1 MNEADWP
8 RVTALFERA
17 VALDAAARERLLA
30 DLTATDPDVVAEV
43 RAMLRAHDTSAG
55 FLEDPVWVKNPELL
69 SETPEAPLTGRRVG
83 PYQVREE
90 VGRGGMGVVYAA
102 EDERLGRV
110 VALKMLPPSF
120 SRNAVARERLARE
133 ARAAAALSHPAIAT
147 IYALEE
153 IEGNLFISSELVH
166 GDTLRAVLSS
176 GALPRERLLDVL
188 LQIAGA
194 LEAAHRQGIVHRDLK
209 PENVLYGTDGRVK
222 IVDFGIA
229 RHLTPVPDARAG
241 LTLTGSQLGTPGY
254 MAPEQLR
261 GRAIDASAD
270 VFAFGVMAYEL
281 ATGTHPFG
289 GSDPAALLERLV
301 SDDPPLSR
309 RIDPP
314 GLDAIIRMCLRG
326 EPSARYRS
334 GAELSE
340 ALRALSTKAPVAAA
354 APPIPAGG
362 AWWWKFHQMAIGL
375 LSAGAV
381 LLLGLKKDY
390 LAPYGSVI
398 FLIVLVLGT
407 ITTTL
412 RVHLWFV
419 AQVQP
424 ATLLHVRA
432 RVLRALVVLESL
444 FATVLLAIG
453 IALSGTHDATAAEL
467 VIVALLIA
475 LSLIVIEP
483 ATTRASLPQQ

>member
-1 MNEADWP
+1 MNDADWP

-30 DLTATDPDVVAEV
+30 EHATSDPEVVAEV
-43 RAMLRAHDTSAG
+43 RAMLRAHDTSAD

-69 SETPEAPLTGRRVG
+69 SETPDAPLTGRRVG

-110 VALKMLPPSF
+110 VALKMLPPTF
-120 SRNAVARERLARE
+120 SSNAAARERLARE

-153 IEGNLFISSELVH
+153 IDGDLFIASELVH
-166 GDTLRAVLSS
+166 GDTLRTMLSA

-188 LQIAGA
+188 LQIASA

-209 PENVLYGTDGRVK
+209 PENVLCSTDGRVK

-229 RHLTPVPDARAG
+229 RHITPMPDAGAG

-261 GRAIDASAD
+261 GRAIDASVD

-281 ATGTHPFG
+281 ATGIHPFG

-309 RIDPP
+309 RIEPP
-314 GLDAIIRMCLRG
+314 GLDAIIRTCLRG
-326 EPSARYRS
+326 EPSARFRS
-334 GAELSE
+334 GAELSD
-340 ALRALSTKAPVAAA
+340 ALRALTATSSQASVPVPAAE
-354 APPIPAGG
+354 
-362 AWWWKFHQMAIGL
+362 AWWWKFHQMAIAL

-390 LAPYGSVI
+390 LAPYGSII
-398 FLIVLVLGT
+398 FLSVLVLGT
-407 ITTTL
+407 VTTTL

-424 ATLLHVRA
+424 TTLMHVRA
-432 RVLRALVVLESL
+432 RVLRPLVILESL
-444 FATVLLAIG
+444 FAMFLLGIG
-453 IALSGTHDATAAEL
+453 IALTGSHDATAAEL
-467 VIVALLIA
+467 VIVALLLA

-483 ATTRASLPQQ
+483 ATTRASLPQS

>member
-1 MNEADWP
+1 VNDAEWP

-17 VALDAAARERLLA
+17 VALDAAAREQVLA
-30 DLTATDPDVVAEV
+30 EQSASDPAVVAEV

-55 FLEDPVWVKNPELL
+55 FLDDPVWVRNPELL
-69 SETPEAPLTGRRVG
+69 LENPEAPLTGRRVG
-83 PYQVREE
+83 PYQVREQ

-120 SRNAVARERLARE
+120 SSDAVARERLARE
-133 ARAAAALSHPAIAT
+133 ARAAGALSHPGIAT

-153 IEGNLFISSELVH
+153 IEGDLFISSELVR
-166 GDTLRAVLSS
+166 GETLRSVLSM
-176 GALPRERLLDVL
+176 GALARQRLLDVL
-188 LQIAGA
+188 IQIASA
-194 LEAAHRQGIVHRDLK
+194 LEEAHRHGIVHRDLK
-209 PENVLYGTDGRVK
+209 PENVLCGTDGRVK

-229 RHLTPVPDARAG
+229 RHLTPMPETRAR

-261 GRAIDASAD
+261 GRPIDASAD

-281 ATGTHPFG
+281 ATGIHPFG
-289 GSDPAALLERLV
+289 GSDPAALVERLV
-301 SDDPPLSR
+301 SDDLPLSR
-309 RIDPP
+309 QIEPAA
-314 GLDAIIRMCLRG
+314 LAVIIRMCMRG
-326 EPSARYRS
+326 DPAARYRS

-340 ALRALSTKAPVAAA
+340 ALRGLSSAAPVTTS
-354 APPIPAGG
+354 APVSPEG
-362 AWWWKFHQMAIGL
+362 AWWWKFHQMAVSL
-375 LSAGAV
+375 LSAGVVV
-381 LLLGLKKDY
+381 LLGFKKDY

-424 ATLLHVRA
+424 GTLMDVRA
-432 RVLRALVVLESL
+432 RVLRPLVFLESL
-444 FATVLLAIG
+444 FATFILGTG
-453 IALSGTHDATAAEL
+453 IALSGSHDATAAEL

-483 ATTRASLPQQ
+483 ATTRASLPQS

>member
-1 MNEADWP
+1 MNDADWP

-17 VALDAAARERLLA
+17 VALDAAARERLL
-30 DLTATDPDVVAEV
+30 TEHATSDPDVVAEV
-43 RAMLRAHDTSAG
+43 RAMLRAHDTSAD

-69 SETPEAPLTGRRVG
+69 SETPDAPLTGRRVG

-110 VALKMLPPSF
+110 VALKMLPASF
-120 SRNAVARERLARE
+120 SSNAAARERLARE
-133 ARAAAALSHPAIAT
+133 ARAAAALSHPGIAT

-153 IEGNLFISSELVH
+153 FDGDLFIASELVH
-166 GDTLRAVLSS
+166 GDTLRTVVSA

-188 LQIAGA
+188 LQIASA
-194 LEAAHRQGIVHRDLK
+194 LAAAHRQGIVHRDLK
-209 PENVLYGTDGRVK
+209 PENILCGTDGRVK

-229 RHLTPVPDARAG
+229 RHITPMPDARAG

-261 GRAIDASAD
+261 GRAIDASVD

-281 ATGTHPFG
+281 ATGIHPFG

-309 RIDPP
+309 RIEPP
-314 GLDAIIRMCLRG
+314 GLDAIIRTCLRG
-326 EPSARYRS
+326 DPSARFRS
-334 GAELSE
+334 GVELTE
-340 ALRALSTKAPVAAA
+340 ALRALPNASSQATPVSVPAAE
-354 APPIPAGG
+354 G
-362 AWWWKFHQMAIGL
+362 WWWKFHQMAIAL

-390 LAPYGSVI
+390 LAPYGSII
-398 FLIVLVLGT
+398 FLSVLVIGT

-424 ATLLHVRA
+424 ATLMHVRS
-432 RVLRALVVLESL
+432 RVLRPLVILESL
-444 FATVLLAIG
+444 FATFLLAIG
-453 IALSGTHDATAAEL
+453 IALTGAHDATAAEL

-483 ATTRASLPQQ
+483 ATTRASLPQS

>member
-1 MNEADWP
+1 VNDADWP

-17 VALDAAARERLLA
+17 VALDAAARERLLTEQA
-30 DLTATDPDVVAEV
+30 ASDPEVAAEV
-43 RAMLRAHDTSAG
+43 RAMLRAHDTSAD
-55 FLEDPVWVKNPELL
+55 FLDDPVWVRNPELL

-120 SRNAVARERLARE
+120 SHNAIARERLARE
-133 ARAAAALSHPAIAT
+133 ARAAAALSHPGIAT

-153 IEGNLFISSELVH
+153 VDGDLFIASELVR
-166 GDTLRAVLSS
+166 GDTLRTMLSS

-188 LQIAGA
+188 LQIASA

-209 PENVLYGTDGRVK
+209 PENVLCSIDGRVK

-229 RHLTPVPDARAG
+229 RHITPMPDARAG

-261 GRAIDASAD
+261 GRAIDASVD

-281 ATGTHPFG
+281 ATGIHPFG

-309 RIDPP
+309 RIEPP
-314 GLDAIIRMCLRG
+314 GLDAIIRTCLRG
-326 EPSARYRS
+326 EPAARFRS
-334 GAELSE
+334 GAELAE
-340 ALRALSTKAPVAAA
+340 ALRALPVTSSQAASA
-354 APPIPAGG
+354 SVRTGE
-362 AWWWKFHQMAIGL
+362 AWWWKFHQMAIAL

-390 LAPYGSVI
+390 LAPYGSIV
-398 FLIVLVLGT
+398 FLSVLVLGT

-424 ATLLHVRA
+424 TTLMHVRA
-432 RVLRALVVLESL
+432 RVLRPLVILESL
-444 FATVLLAIG
+444 FATFLLGIG
-453 IALSGTHDATAAEL
+453 IALTGTHDATAAEL

-483 ATTRASLPQQ
+483 ATTRASLPQS